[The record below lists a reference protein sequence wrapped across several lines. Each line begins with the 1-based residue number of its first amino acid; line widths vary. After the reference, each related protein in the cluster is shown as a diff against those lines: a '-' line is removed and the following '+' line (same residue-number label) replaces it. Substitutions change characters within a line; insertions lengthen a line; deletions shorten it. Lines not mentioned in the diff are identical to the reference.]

1 MRESSSHVAPAILRY
16 DGHHDYWSVV
26 IENFLRSKEFQDVV
40 GNGIGKED
48 KKNKKTKHA
57 ARKLMDLK
65 VKNYFFQAID
75 QKVLK
80 MILCKDTSKVIWDS
94 MRKKFA
100 GYAQVKKAQLQALRR
115 KLELLQMTE

>member
-1 MRESSSHVAPAILRY
+1 MEL
-16 DGHHDYWSVV
+16 
-26 IENFLRSKEFQDVV
+26 EK
-40 GNGIGKED
+40 KT
-48 KKNKKTKHA
+48 KNKKTEHA
-57 ARKLMDLK
+57 ARILMDLK

-100 GYAQVKKAQLQALRR
+100 GYAQVKKAQLQALSRE
-115 KLELLQMTE
+115 LELLQMTE